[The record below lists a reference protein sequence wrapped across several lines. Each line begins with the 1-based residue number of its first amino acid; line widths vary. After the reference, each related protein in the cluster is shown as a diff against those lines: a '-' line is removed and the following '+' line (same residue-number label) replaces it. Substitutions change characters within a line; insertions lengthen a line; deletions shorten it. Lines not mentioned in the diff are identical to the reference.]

1 MKIRHILLIAIFL
14 IHIPFLSNMA
24 ANDYTQWNLPEG
36 AKARLGKGWINSISF
51 SQDGTRIAVAS
62 SAGIWIYDA
71 HTGAELAL
79 LAGHEGGVRSVAF
92 SPDGKTLASGSE
104 DGVIFLWNVPH

>member
-1 MKIRHILLIAIFL
+1 MKIRHILVIAIFL

-51 SQDGTRIAVAS
+51 FARWKPNCS
-62 SAGIWIYDA
+62 SKFCRYLDLRRAY
-71 HTGAELAL
+71 
-79 LAGHEGGVRSVAF
+79 RC
-92 SPDGKTLASGSE
+92 
-104 DGVIFLWNVPH
+104 